1 MQQIF
6 KTKCI
11 AKFRKYRSRKK
22 FRFGGVKMAKNP
34 WEFCFETKVNPFH
47 CLPPLSLIFSAK
59 VAIMI
64 AARAAFLSEYIYN

>member
-1 MQQIF
+1 
-6 KTKCI
+6 
-11 AKFRKYRSRKK
+11 
-22 FRFGGVKMAKNP
+22 MAKNP